1 MRTDGRDKVHYPFPA
16 GTDAGHGAR
25 QWGPEQQNRELTL
38 YALPQ
43 YQAELGP
50 RRTRPDAGTPVRDRA
65 PPAGPHG
72 RANCPPLRE
81 TEPRRTPGVRT
92 REHSPATTPGGASDY
107 AGRTRARKRNGATFE
122 IAEEWRHANFPGI
135 TARGNT
141 NTLILNEAGRR

>member
-72 RANCPPLRE
+72 RADCPPR
-81 TEPRRTPGVRT
+81 RVNRTPAN
-92 REHSPATTPGGASDY
+92 S
-107 AGRTRARKRNGATFE
+107 GRTHKGTQ
-122 IAEEWRHANFPGI
+122 PGNDAGGGI
-135 TARGNT
+135 GLRGKDKGQKT
-141 NTLILNEAGRR
+141 QRRDI